1 VEEATRKHI
10 DVQGAA
16 GYGYQWWLRDSPPR
30 FEALGRAGQRI
41 TVLPRLDMVVVFTGG
56 GFEPADVGAF
66 LVKALR
72 SDRPLPEDPAGYA
85 ALQEKIAEAA
95 RPPAPRQVPPLPPI
109 AAAISGREYFLETNV
124 LGLRS
129 IGFTFDGGDAARL
142 DLGYADRRETRS
154 IGLDGVYRIT
164 RENPDAQPDAVKG
177 AWLSESEFGLT
188 YNEFTESKC
197 TTARAAFKGNGV
209 VLRVSDPYDDLD
221 SAIEGRSK

>member
-1 VEEATRKHI
+1 
-10 DVQGAA
+10 
-16 GYGYQWWLRDSPPR
+16 
-30 FEALGRAGQRI
+30 
-41 TVLPRLDMVVVFTGG
+41 VLPQLDMVVVFTGG

-85 ALQEKIAEAA
+85 TLQEKIAAAA
-95 RPPAPRQVPPLPPI
+95 RSPAPQRVLPLPVI
-109 AAAISGREYFLETNV
+109 AAAISGREYLLETNV

-129 IGFTFDGGDAARL
+129 IGFTFDGGDTARL
-142 DLGYADRRETRS
+142 DLGYADRRESRP

-177 AWLSESEFGLT
+177 GWLSESEFSLT

-197 TTARAAFKGNGV
+197 TTARAAFRGNGV
-209 VLRVSDPYDDLD
+209 ILRVSDHYDDLD
-221 SAIEGRSK
+221 SIIRGRVSK